1 MNQIMEISSCSFLC
15 TISPSSNHYC
25 VIRADGSNKWLAC
38 TCSTEKGMIN
48 CCFCKSVSDEMS
60 LRNQMKKSS
69 FYKLNLEQYWE
80 EIYPCVI
87 NNGNKGNAILLDA
100 SDVQREVNFL
110 GGRQVTYEESGNGI
124 HDEFIWFR
132 ALVQEERK
140 RKVKLGLCSVVCEG
154 LRSLQDSRGLE
165 GKL

>member
-1 MNQIMEISSCSFLC
+1 
-15 TISPSSNHYC
+15 
-25 VIRADGSNKWLAC
+25 
-38 TCSTEKGMIN
+38 
-48 CCFCKSVSDEMS
+48 
-60 LRNQMKKSS
+60 MKKSS

-110 GGRQVTYEESGNGI
+110 GGRQVTYEESGNGT

-140 RKVKLGLCSVVCEG
+140 RKVKLGLCSVLCEG